1 MKNLYL
7 IIGPSGSGK
16 TTLERNLAHCFDA
29 KTVRSYTTRP
39 PRRDGDTDHYYVT
52 DAEFDALGELV
63 AFTEYNGCR
72 YGVTKDI
79 LDKSDFYVID
89 PAGALSLFERY
100 KERRV
105 FPIWIQTDPIR
116 CAIRMAAQGRAEKD
130 IIQRIETD
138 ATAFGWLAFSS
149 LTQAGHP
156 ALIVDGSERKDSVFL
171 AAANFISDMEKDPA

>member
-63 AFTEYNGCR
+63 AFTEYNGYR

-89 PAGALSLFERY
+89 PAGALGLFERY
-100 KERRV
+100 KERPV
-105 FPIWIQTDPIR
+105 FPIWIHVDPTR

-130 IIQRIETD
+130 IIQRLDTD
-138 ATAFGWLAFSS
+138 ASAFDWNAFGNLAA
-149 LTQAGHP
+149 AGHP
-156 ALIVDGSERKDSVFL
+156 AYIIDGSERKDGMFL
-171 AAANFISDMEKDPA
+171 AAANFVSDMEKEGE